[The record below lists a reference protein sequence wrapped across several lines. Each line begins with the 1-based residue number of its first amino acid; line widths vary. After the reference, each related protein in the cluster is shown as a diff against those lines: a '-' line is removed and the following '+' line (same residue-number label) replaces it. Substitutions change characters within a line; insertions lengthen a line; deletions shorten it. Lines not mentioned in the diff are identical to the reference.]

1 MTPEKK
7 EEFQKTHGLQ
17 WAKIVNMSSF
27 NAGLIA
33 LNMDAL
39 DVIRNLTD
47 DQITKNSVTILA
59 ALRGRLQH
67 ESELFGLPIM
77 TEEPSTGDIREK
89 YPDQIDEA
97 WEETQ
102 RALQQSRSRLP

>member
-77 TEEPSTGDIREK
+77 TEEPATGDIREE
-89 YPDQIDEA
+89 YVDQIDEA
-97 WEETQ
+97 FAESE
-102 RALQQSRSRLP
+102 RARNRSRLP